1 MNEENGAGGRLS
13 NGNRSYICSAER
25 RETRKKERKK
35 RLQHFHLYFG
45 KRMTKE
51 KKCFFDSLL
60 AWWCAQICLQME
72 GIANANEREGTEKK
86 KKEEET
92 PKNRET
98 SHVFLL
104 PTHCHHWAVF
114 CFFLKRVSNIIS
126 PHAEISRASL
136 SYLFIYLWWFWLFY
150 SLHKIYGAIEKTLG
164 NPRNN
169 FCPYQS
175 CACICFHLSR
185 DFLIYSIMQSGSG
198 LCNCLLC

>member
-60 AWWCAQICLQME
+60 ACWCAQICLQME

-86 KKEEET
+86 KK
-92 PKNRET
+92 R
-98 SHVFLL
+98 
-104 PTHCHHWAVF
+104 
-114 CFFLKRVSNIIS
+114 R
-126 PHAEISRASL
+126 
-136 SYLFIYLWWFWLFY
+136 
-150 SLHKIYGAIEKTLG
+150 
-164 NPRNN
+164 
-169 FCPYQS
+169 
-175 CACICFHLSR
+175 R
-185 DFLIYSIMQSGSG
+185 DSQKP
-198 LCNCLLC
+198 